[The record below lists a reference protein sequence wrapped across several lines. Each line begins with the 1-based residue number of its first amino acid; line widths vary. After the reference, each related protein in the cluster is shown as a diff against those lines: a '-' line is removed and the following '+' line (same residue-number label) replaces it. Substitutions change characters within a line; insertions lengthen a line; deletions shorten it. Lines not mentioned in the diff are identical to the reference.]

1 MYGDSRGIAC
11 KSLQKIEVGWLL
23 AWRLTRK
30 GILMEE
36 KKVDAVVPDATLL
49 GVAQPTSGAA
59 TLAPSNAAPTGPV
72 HCPYRR
78 TTDLLQRLAPNKM
91 RIGFFIG
98 AGCSLSVQG
107 ADGMPLIPEIAGLT
121 KQVKSYLDNDAI
133 LKEVA
138 QTAWSRVTARSI
150 STPTVEDVLGHIR
163 TLKSICGTGDDGKI
177 DGFSADIL
185 EKLDIA
191 ICEQVRNI
199 VSKPLPTSDTPY
211 HVLASW
217 IQAIPRDR
225 PVEIF
230 TTNYDLSLEQA
241 LEEQLVPYFD
251 GFVGSDSAFL
261 DLDSMAEDDL
271 PSRWVR
277 LWKIHGSINWW
288 MTAKQKIR
296 RSRDKVEGEQLLIY
310 PSHLKYD
317 QSRQMPY
324 YAMLDRLRVFLRSDQ
339 CVLITCGY
347 SFGDEHI
354 NAVLAQG
361 LSGNPNAACLGMIF
375 NDRKNAPKGVELAKR
390 HANLTLLAAD
400 GGVVGTISRA
410 WDSKVKVE
418 NPAYAISVATDLP
431 GSRTTSPADRCKWL
445 LGDFAALGRLLAH
458 QLSSRDVEQKVSD
471 AP

>member
-1 MYGDSRGIAC
+1 M
-11 KSLQKIEVGWLL
+11 K
-23 AWRLTRK
+23 
-30 GILMEE
+30 E
-36 KKVDAVVPDATLL
+36 KKKDATAPNAASAAS
-49 GVAQPTSGAA
+49 AQPTAGTA
-59 TLAPSNAAPTGPV
+59 TSAPSPPTPTGPA

-91 RIGFFIG
+91 RVGFFIG

-107 ADGMPLIPEIAGLT
+107 ADGKPLIPEIAGLT
-121 KQVKSYLDNDAI
+121 KLVKSYLDNDAK
-133 LKEVA
+133 LKIVA
-138 QTAWSRVTARSI
+138 QTAWDRVAARSI
-150 STPTVEDVLGHIR
+150 PTPTVEDVLSHIR
-163 TLKSICGTGDDGKI
+163 TLKSLCGKGAEDAI
-177 DGFSADIL
+177 DGFSSDL
-185 EKLDIA
+185 LDELDLT

-217 IQAIPRDR
+217 IQAIPRDK

-271 PSRWVR
+271 PSRWAR

-324 YAMLDRLRVFLRSDQ
+324 YAMLDRLRVFLRTGQ
-339 CVLITCGY
+339 CVLLTCGY

-354 NAVLAQG
+354 NAIIAQG

-375 NDRKNAPKGVELAKR
+375 NDRKNVPKGVELAKR

-400 GGVVGTISRA
+400 GGVVGTLDRV
-410 WDSKVKVE
+410 WDSIVKDE
-418 NPAYAISVATDLP
+418 NPAYPIAVATDLP
-431 GSRTTSPADRCKWL
+431 DSRTTAPADRCKWL

-458 QLSSRDVEQKVSD
+458 QLSTRDIEQGGSD
-471 AP
+471 AS

>member
-1 MYGDSRGIAC
+1 
-11 KSLQKIEVGWLL
+11 
-23 AWRLTRK
+23 
-30 GILMEE
+30 
-36 KKVDAVVPDATLL
+36 
-49 GVAQPTSGAA
+49 
-59 TLAPSNAAPTGPV
+59 
-72 HCPYRR
+72 
-78 TTDLLQRLAPNKM
+78 M
-91 RIGFFIG
+91 RVGFFIG
-98 AGCSLSVQG
+98 AGCSLSIQG
-107 ADGMPLIPEIAGLT
+107 AGGKPMIPEIIGLT
-121 KQVKSYLDNDAI
+121 KQVKASLDNDAT
-133 LKEVA
+133 LKVVA
-138 QTAWSRVTARSI
+138 QTAWDRVIARGI
-150 STPTVEDVLGHIR
+150 LTPTVEDVLSHIR
-163 TLKSICGTGDDGKI
+163 TLESLCGKGEI

-185 EKLDIA
+185 RNLDLA
-191 ICEQVRNI
+191 ICEQVRTI

-217 IQAIPRDR
+217 IQAIPRER

-271 PSRWVR
+271 PPRWAR

-296 RSRDKVEGEQLLIY
+296 RSRDIVEGEQLLIY

-324 YAMLDRLRVFLRSDQ
+324 YAMLDRLRVFLRTDQ
-339 CVLITCGY
+339 CVLLTCGY

-354 NAVLAQG
+354 NAIIAQG
-361 LSGNPNAACLGMIF
+361 LSGNSNAACLGMIF
-375 NDRKNAPKGVELAKR
+375 NDRINAPKGVELAKR

-400 GGVVGTISRA
+400 GGVVGTIDRA
-410 WDSKVKVE
+410 WENVVKDD
-418 NPAYAISVATDLP
+418 NPAYPIAVATDVPP
-431 GSRTTSPADRCKWL
+431 GRTLAPVDRCKWL

-458 QLSSRDVEQKVSD
+458 QLSSRDIEQRGKD
-471 AP
+471 EK

>member
-1 MYGDSRGIAC
+1 M
-11 KSLQKIEVGWLL
+11 K
-23 AWRLTRK
+23 
-30 GILMEE
+30 E
-36 KKVDAVVPDATLL
+36 KKTDATTPNASLAAA
-49 GVAQPTSGAA
+49 AQPTTSA
-59 TLAPSNAAPTGPV
+59 LSSNPPASPALV

-91 RIGFFIG
+91 RVGFFIG
-98 AGCSLSVQG
+98 AGCSLAVQG
-107 ADGMPLIPEIAGLT
+107 VDGKPLIPEIAGLT
-121 KQVKSYLDNDAI
+121 NLVKNYLDSDAE
-133 LKEVA
+133 LKTSA
-138 QTAWSRVTARSI
+138 QTAWSRVVARGVP
-150 STPTVEDVLGHIR
+150 TPTVEDVLSHIR
-163 TLKSICGTGDDGKI
+163 TLQSLCGKDKDSSI
-177 DGFSADIL
+177 DGFTSDLLA
-185 EKLDIA
+185 KLDLA
-191 ICEQVRNI
+191 ICEQVRKI
-199 VSKPLPTSDTPY
+199 VSKPLPTSNTPY

-217 IQAIPRDR
+217 IQAIPRDK

-271 PSRWVR
+271 PPRWAR

-296 RSRDKVEGEQLLIY
+296 RSRDKVAGEQLLIY

-339 CVLITCGY
+339 CVLLTCGY

-354 NAVLAQG
+354 NAIIAQG
-361 LSGNPNAACLGMIF
+361 LSGNSNAACLGMIF
-375 NDRKNAPKGVELAKR
+375 NDRDNVPKGVELAKR

-400 GGVVGTISRA
+400 GGVVGTVDRDWNNNSR
-410 WDSKVKVE
+410 DD
-418 NPAYAISVATDLP
+418 NPAYSIAVATDLP
-431 GSRTTSPADRCKWL
+431 GSRTKAPTDRCKWL

-458 QLSSRDVEQKVSD
+458 QLSNRDIEQGAVNAS
-471 AP
+471 

>member
-1 MYGDSRGIAC
+1 M
-11 KSLQKIEVGWLL
+11 K
-23 AWRLTRK
+23 
-30 GILMEE
+30 E
-36 KKVDAVVPDATLL
+36 KKADIAVPNATL
-49 GVAQPTSGAA
+49 GAAAQPTTGAA
-59 TLAPSNAAPTGPV
+59 IPAPPGPV

-107 ADGMPLIPEIAGLT
+107 PDGKPLIPEISGLT
-121 KQVKSYLDNDAI
+121 KLVKASLDKDVN
-133 LKEVA
+133 LKAVA
-138 QTAWSRVTARSI
+138 QTAWDRVAARSI
-150 STPTVEDVLGHIR
+150 PTPTVEDVLSHIR
-163 TLKSICGTGDDGKI
+163 TLKSLCGKGKNGEV
-177 DGFSADIL
+177 DGFTADIL
-185 EKLDIA
+185 DKLDCA
-191 ICEQVRNI
+191 ICEQVREI

-271 PSRWVR
+271 PPRWAR

-339 CVLITCGY
+339 CVLLTCGY

-354 NAVLAQG
+354 NAIIAQG
-361 LSGNPNAACLGMIF
+361 LSGNSNAACLAMIF
-375 NDRKNAPKGVELAKR
+375 NDRENVPKGVELAKR
-390 HANLTLLAAD
+390 HANLTMLAAD
-400 GGVVGTISRA
+400 GGVVGTIDRA
-410 WDSKVKVE
+410 WDSIVKDD
-418 NPAYAISVATDLP
+418 NPAYPIAVATDLP
-431 GSRTTSPADRCKWL
+431 GSRTTAPGDRCKWL
-445 LGDFAALGRLLAH
+445 LGDFSALGRLLAH
-458 QLSSRDVEQKVSD
+458 QLSSRDIEQGASG

>member
-1 MYGDSRGIAC
+1 M
-11 KSLQKIEVGWLL
+11 K
-23 AWRLTRK
+23 
-30 GILMEE
+30 E
-36 KKVDAVVPDATLL
+36 KKADIAVPGAVL
-49 GVAQPTSGAA
+49 GAAAQPTTVTAI
-59 TLAPSNAAPTGPV
+59 PSLPGPV

-91 RIGFFIG
+91 RVGFFIG
-98 AGCSLSVQG
+98 AGCSLSVNG
-107 ADGMPLIPEIAGLT
+107 VDGKPLIPEIAGLT
-121 KQVKSYLDNDAI
+121 KLVRDHLHNDAN
-133 LKEVA
+133 LRVFAQDAWDRVA
-138 QTAWSRVTARSI
+138 ARSI
-150 STPTVEDVLGHIR
+150 PTPTVEDVLGHIR
-163 TLKSICGTGDDGKI
+163 TLKSLCGEGANDKI
-177 DGFSADIL
+177 DGFSSDV
-185 EKLDIA
+185 LDNLDRA
-191 ICEQVRNI
+191 ICEQIRKI

-241 LEEQLVPYFD
+241 MEEQLVPYFD

-271 PSRWVR
+271 PPRWAR

-324 YAMLDRLRVFLRSDQ
+324 YAMLDRLRVFLRSNQ
-339 CVLITCGY
+339 CVLLTCGY

-354 NAVLAQG
+354 NAVIAQG
-361 LSGNPNAACLGMIF
+361 LSGNPNAACLAMIF
-375 NDRKNAPKGVELAKR
+375 KDRDNVPKGVELAKR

-400 GGVVGTISRA
+400 GGVVGTIDRA
-410 WDSKVKVE
+410 WDSTVKDE
-418 NPAYAISVATDLP
+418 NPAYPIAVATDVP
-431 GSRTTSPADRCKWL
+431 DTRTTAPADRCKWL

-458 QLSSRDVEQKVSD
+458 QLSSRDIEQGVKD
-471 AP
+471 AS

>member
-1 MYGDSRGIAC
+1 MKETKTNADAPDIA
-11 KSLQKIEVGWLL
+11 
-23 AWRLTRK
+23 A
-30 GILMEE
+30 
-36 KKVDAVVPDATLL
+36 AA
-49 GVAQPTSGAA
+49 AQPAASAAASVPVTS
-59 TLAPSNAAPTGPV
+59 TQTGSV

-98 AGCSLSVQG
+98 AGCSLSIRDS
-107 ADGMPLIPEIAGLT
+107 DGNPLIPDIAGLT
-121 KQVKSYLDNDAI
+121 KQVKETLDKDET
-133 LKEVA
+133 LKATA
-138 QTAWSRVTARSI
+138 QTAWGRVIARGI
-150 STPTVEDVLGHIR
+150 PTPTVEDVLSHIR
-163 TLKSICGTGDDGKI
+163 TLKSLCGKDETSAI
-177 DGFSADIL
+177 DGFPADIL
-185 EKLDIA
+185 RKLDLA
-191 ICEQVRNI
+191 ICEQVRTI
-199 VSKPLPTSDTPY
+199 IDKPLPTNESPY

-217 IQAIPRDR
+217 IQAIPRER
-225 PVEIF
+225 AVEIF

-271 PSRWVR
+271 PPRWAR

-288 MTAKQKIR
+288 MTGKQKIR

-324 YAMLDRLRVFLRSDQ
+324 YAMLDRLRVFLRTDQ
-339 CVLITCGY
+339 CVLLTCGY

-354 NAVLAQG
+354 NAVIAQG
-361 LSGNPNAACLGMIF
+361 LSGNPNAACIGMIF
-375 NDRKNAPKGVELAKR
+375 NDRDNAPKGVKLAKK

-400 GGVVGTISRA
+400 GGIIGTVDRP
-410 WDSKVKVE
+410 WDTAVKE
-418 NPAYAISVATDLP
+418 DNPAYPIAVATAIAE
-431 GSRTTSPADRCKWL
+431 GRTSAPEDRCKWL

-458 QLSSRDVEQKVSD
+458 QLSSRDIEQRGKD
-471 AP
+471 EK

>member
-1 MYGDSRGIAC
+1 MT
-11 KSLQKIEVGWLL
+11 QKV
-23 AWRLTRK
+23 A
-30 GILMEE
+30 LMKDIKAE
-36 KKVDAVVPDATLL
+36 AVAPGAT
-49 GVAQPTSGAA
+49 VAAAAQPTTDAA
-59 TLAPSNAAPTGPV
+59 IAVPIAPTPTGPV

-91 RIGFFIG
+91 RVGFFIG
-98 AGCSLSVQG
+98 AGCSLSVQDVNG
-107 ADGMPLIPEIAGLT
+107 KPLIPEIAGLT
-121 KQVKSYLDNDAI
+121 NEVKAYLDNDAT
-133 LKEVA
+133 LKVVA
-138 QTAWSRVTARSI
+138 QTAWDRVVGRGI
-150 STPTVEDVLGHIR
+150 STPTVEDVLSHIR
-163 TLKSICGTGDDGKI
+163 TLKSLCGKGAI

-185 EKLDIA
+185 GKLDLA
-191 ICEQVRNI
+191 ICDQIRTI
-199 VSKPLPTSDTPY
+199 VSRPLPTSDTPY

-217 IQAIPRDR
+217 IQAIPRER

-271 PSRWVR
+271 PPRWAR

-324 YAMLDRLRVFLRSDQ
+324 YAMLDRLRVFLRTDQ
-339 CVLITCGY
+339 CVLLACGY

-354 NAVLAQG
+354 NAVIAQG
-361 LSGNPNAACLGMIF
+361 LSGNSNAACLGMIF
-375 NDRKNAPKGVELAKR
+375 NDRINAPKGVELAKR

-400 GGVVGTISRA
+400 GGVVGTIDRA
-410 WDSKVKVE
+410 WDNAVKDD
-418 NPAYAISVATDLP
+418 NPAYPIAVATDVP
-431 GSRTTSPADRCKWL
+431 AGRTLAPVDRCKWL

-458 QLSSRDVEQKVSD
+458 QLSSRDVEQRGQDEK
-471 AP
+471 

>member
-1 MYGDSRGIAC
+1 M
-11 KSLQKIEVGWLL
+11 KEN
-23 AWRLTRK
+23 
-30 GILMEE
+30 
-36 KKVDAVVPDATLL
+36 KKDATAPNAASAAS
-49 GVAQPTSGAA
+49 AQPTTGTA
-59 TLAPSNAAPTGPV
+59 TSAPSPPTPTGPA

-91 RIGFFIG
+91 RVGFFIG

-107 ADGMPLIPEIAGLT
+107 ADGKPLIPEIAGLT
-121 KQVKSYLDNDAI
+121 KLVKSYLDNDAK
-133 LKEVA
+133 LKTVA
-138 QTAWSRVTARSI
+138 QTAWDRVAARSI
-150 STPTVEDVLGHIR
+150 PTPTVEDVLSHIR
-163 TLKSICGTGDDGKI
+163 TLKSLCGKGAEDAI
-177 DGFSADIL
+177 DGFSSDL
-185 EKLDIA
+185 LDELDLS
-191 ICEQVRNI
+191 ICEQVRAI

-217 IQAIPRDR
+217 IQAIPRDK

-241 LEEQLVPYFD
+241 FEEQLVPYFD

-271 PSRWVR
+271 PSRWAR

-324 YAMLDRLRVFLRSDQ
+324 YAMLDRLRVFLRTGQ
-339 CVLITCGY
+339 CVLLTCGY

-354 NAVLAQG
+354 NAIIAQG

-375 NDRKNAPKGVELAKR
+375 NDRKNVPKGVELAKR

-400 GGVVGTISRA
+400 GGIVGTLDRV
-410 WDSKVKVE
+410 WDSIVKDE
-418 NPAYAISVATDLP
+418 NPAYPIAVATDLP
-431 GSRTTSPADRCKWL
+431 DCRTTAPADRCKWL

-458 QLSSRDVEQKVSD
+458 QLSTRDIEQGGSD
-471 AP
+471 AS

>member
-1 MYGDSRGIAC
+1 M
-11 KSLQKIEVGWLL
+11 K
-23 AWRLTRK
+23 
-30 GILMEE
+30 E
-36 KKVDAVVPDATLL
+36 KKADVAVPNAT
-49 GVAQPTSGAA
+49 VAAAAQPTTG
-59 TLAPSNAAPTGPV
+59 TTTPAPSPPAPPGPV

-91 RIGFFIG
+91 RVGFFVG
-98 AGCSLSVQG
+98 AGCSSSVKDV
-107 ADGMPLIPEIAGLT
+107 DGNPLIPEIAGLT
-121 KQVKSYLDNDAI
+121 KLVKNHLDNDAK
-133 LKEVA
+133 LKVFA
-138 QTAWSRVTARSI
+138 QAAWDRVTARSI
-150 STPTVEDVLGHIR
+150 PTPTVEDVLGHIR
-163 TLKSICGTGDDGKI
+163 TLKSLCGKGESDEI

-185 EKLDIA
+185 DNLDRA
-191 ICEQVRNI
+191 ICEQIRAI

-241 LEEQLVPYFD
+241 MEEQLVPYFD

-271 PSRWVR
+271 PPRWAR

-288 MTAKQKIR
+288 LTAKQKIR

-339 CVLITCGY
+339 CVLLTCGY

-354 NAVLAQG
+354 NAIIAQG
-361 LSGNPNAACLGMIF
+361 LSGNSNAACLGMIF
-375 NDRKNAPKGVELAKR
+375 NDRNNVPKGVELAKR

-400 GGVVGTISRA
+400 GGVVGTIDRA
-410 WDSKVKVE
+410 WDSIVKDE
-418 NPAYAISVATDLP
+418 NLAYPIAVATDLP
-431 GSRTTSPADRCKWL
+431 GSRTTAPADRCKWL

-458 QLSSRDVEQKVSD
+458 QLSTRDIEQGVSD